1 MSMILKINLQELTED
16 PISEMRKLLN
26 YLHFPVDEERLE
38 CIDKHSSGSFH
49 RVHHQSEDPWSHEL
63 HQMFDDTID
72 VANKMLIE
80 KIGRSLPLTKY
91 QYYRSKM

>member
-1 MSMILKINLQELTED
+1 MILKINLQELTEN

-72 VANKMLIE
+72 EANKMLIE